1 MNRDAARRNFYSY
14 GFIAMEQISFEALI
28 GSQLIKKVMPSIE
41 PETPLPFSQ
50 EAIKLL
56 FCK

>member
-1 MNRDAARRNFYSY
+1 MNKDAARRNFYSY
-14 GFIAMEQISFEALI
+14 GFIAMTQISFEALI
-28 GSQLIKKVMPSIE
+28 VSQLIKKVMPSTE

-50 EAIKLL
+50 ETLKLL